1 MRALRA
7 RHVQRQFH
15 FREGLLQ
22 LAGSNS
28 ADNGSA
34 LVAYDLRLIADDDAV
49 QAAAAV
55 RIAKIRMRQRRCDY
69 VVHIRQD
76 A

>member
-1 MRALRA
+1 
-7 RHVQRQFH
+7 
-15 FREGLLQ
+15 

-49 QAAAAV
+49 QATAAV
-55 RIAKIRMRQRRCDY
+55 RIAKIRMRQRRSDY
-69 VVHIRQD
+69 VVHS
-76 A
+76 AWPL